1 MLELKNI
8 NFSTGTRK
16 ILENITYTFEKGK
29 IYAVLGNNGVGK
41 STLARIIMG
50 LDGYKGN
57 HGGNIFFAGQ
67 DITNMSVTE
76 RAKLGITMAWQ
87 EPARFEGLGV
97 KEYLTLGKRIKL
109 SENELIEIL
118 NLVGLNPFYLHRKVD
133 KTLSGGERKRIELAS
148 LIILKPRF
156 AIFDEPDSGIDMMS
170 NVMVERI
177 FKIITANG
185 GSVLSITH
193 REEIAEIA
201 NEAFLICSGKIKAEG
216 DPKKV
221 SEVYKTTCDNCAHI
235 NVPIDFFENE
245 VKL

>member
-8 NFSTGTRK
+8 SFKTGSRK
-16 ILENITYTFEKGK
+16 ILEDISYKFEKGK

-50 LDGYKGN
+50 LDGYIRK
-57 HGGNIFFAGQ
+57 HGGLIIFNGE
-67 DITNMSVTE
+67 DITNLNITE
-76 RAKLGITMAWQ
+76 RAKRGITMAWQ
-87 EPARFEGLGV
+87 EPVRYEGLGV
-97 KEYLTLGKRIKL
+97 REHLTLGKRINL
-109 SENELIEIL
+109 SDSELIEIL

-148 LIILKPRF
+148 LIILKPKF

-170 NVMVERI
+170 NIMIERI

-185 GSVLSITH
+185 GTVLSITH

-201 NEAFLICSGKIKAEG
+201 DEAFLICSGKIKAEG

-221 SEVYKTTCDNCAHI
+221 SEVYKSTCDNCAHI
-235 NVPIDFFENE
+235 NVPVEFTEDE

>member
-8 NFSTGTRK
+8 SFITGSRK
-16 ILENITYTFEKGK
+16 ILEDISYNFEKGK
-29 IYAVLGNNGVGK
+29 IYAILGNNGVGK

-50 LDGYKGN
+50 LNGYFGN
-57 HGGNIFFAGQ
+57 HGGKIYFEGN
-67 DITNMSVTE
+67 DITYMSITE

-97 KEYLTLGKRIKL
+97 REYLTLGKRINL

-148 LIILKPRF
+148 LIILKPKF

-170 NVMVERI
+170 NIMIERI

-201 NEAFLICSGKIKAEG
+201 DEALLICSGKIKSQG

-235 NVPIDFFENE
+235 NVPVEFIQNE

>member
-8 NFSTGTRK
+8 SFSAGPRK
-16 ILENITYTFEKGK
+16 VLEDITYTFEKGK
-29 IYAVLGNNGVGK
+29 IYAALGNNGVGK

-50 LDGYKGN
+50 LNGYKGT
-57 HGGNIFFAGQ
+57 HGGKIYFEGK
-67 DITNMSVTE
+67 DITDFSITE

-87 EPARFEGLGV
+87 EPVRYEGLGV
-97 KEYLTLGKRIKL
+97 REYLTLGKRINL
-109 SENELIEIL
+109 SDNELLEIL

-148 LIILKPRF
+148 LIILKPKF

-170 NVMVERI
+170 NIMIERI

-185 GSVLSITH
+185 GTVLSITH
-193 REEIAEIA
+193 REEIAEVA
-201 NEAFLICSGKIKAEG
+201 DEAFLICSGKITSKG

-221 SEVYKTTCDNCAHI
+221 SEFYRSTCDNCSHI
-235 NVPIDFFENE
+235 NVPVDMIENE

>member
-1 MLELKNI
+1 MLELQNI
-8 NFSTGTRK
+8 SFNVGPRK
-16 ILENITYTFEKGK
+16 IIEDISFKFEEKK

-57 HGGNIFFAGQ
+57 HGGRIIFNGE
-67 DITNMSVTE
+67 DITDYSITE

-87 EPARFEGLGV
+87 EPVRYEGLGV
-97 KEYLTLGKRIKL
+97 KEYLTLGKRINL
-109 SENELIEIL
+109 SDAELIEIL

-148 LIILKPRF
+148 LIILKPKF

-170 NVMVERI
+170 NIMIERI
-177 FKIITANG
+177 FKMITSNG

-201 NEAFLICSGKIKAEG
+201 DEAFLICSGRIKSQG
-216 DPKKV
+216 DPKIV
-221 SEVYKTTCDNCAHI
+221 SEVYKSTCDNCAHI
-235 NVPIDFFENE
+235 NVPVEDMGNE

>member
-8 NFSTGTRK
+8 SFKTGTRK
-16 ILENITYTFEKGK
+16 ILEDISYKFEDGK

-50 LDGYKGN
+50 LNGYIGK
-57 HGGNIFFAGQ
+57 HGGQIIFNGK
-67 DITNMSVTE
+67 DITNLNITE
-76 RAKLGITMAWQ
+76 RAKLRITMAWQ
-87 EPARFEGLGV
+87 EPVRYEGLGV
-97 KEYLTLGKRIKL
+97 REYLTLGKRINL
-109 SENELIEIL
+109 SDSELIEIL

-170 NVMVERI
+170 NIMIERI
-177 FKIITANG
+177 FKIITSTG
-185 GSVLSITH
+185 GTVLSITH

-201 NEAFLICSGKIKAEG
+201 DEAFLICSGKIKAEG

-221 SEVYKTTCDNCAHI
+221 SEVYKSTCDNCAHI
-235 NVPIDFFENE
+235 NVPVEFTEDE

>member
-8 NFSTGTRK
+8 NFKTGSRK
-16 ILENITYTFEKGK
+16 ILEDISYSFGKSK

-50 LDGYKGN
+50 LDGYN
-57 HGGNIFFAGQ
+57 HGGKIYFEGQ
-67 DITNMSVTE
+67 NITNMSVTE

-97 KEYLTLGKRIKL
+97 KEYLTLGKRIDL

-118 NLVGLNPFYLHRKVD
+118 NLVGLNPFYLHRNVD

-148 LIILKPRF
+148 LIILKPKF

-170 NVMVERI
+170 NIMIERI

-185 GSVLSITH
+185 GTVLSITH

-201 NEAFLICSGKIKAEG
+201 DEAFLICSGKIKAAG
-216 DPKKV
+216 NPKKV
-221 SEVYKTTCDNCAHI
+221 SEVYKTTCDNCSHI
-235 NVPIDFFENE
+235 NVPVEFNG

>member
-8 NFSTGTRK
+8 NFITGSRK
-16 ILENITYTFEKGK
+16 ILEDITFNFEKRK
-29 IYAVLGNNGVGK
+29 IYAILGNNGVGK

-50 LDGYKGN
+50 LDGYKNN
-57 HGGNIFFAGQ
+57 HGGKIFFENK
-67 DITNMSVTE
+67 DITDLSVTE
-76 RAKLGITMAWQ
+76 RARLGITMAWQ
-87 EPARFEGLGV
+87 EPARYEGLGV
-97 KEYLTLGKRIKL
+97 REYLTLGKRIKL
-109 SENELIEIL
+109 SDNDLLEIL

-148 LIILKPRF
+148 LIILKPKF

-170 NVMVERI
+170 NIMIERI
-177 FKIITANG
+177 FKVITANG
-185 GSVLSITH
+185 GTVLSITH

-201 NEAFLICSGKIKAEG
+201 DEAFLICSGKITAKG

-221 SEVYKTTCDNCAHI
+221 SEVYKTTCDSCSHI
-235 NVPIDFFENE
+235 NVPVDFLGNE